1 MSLKYKCLI
10 AEDNLLDRDVL
21 EMYISKI
28 PSLKIE
34 AVCNDGLE
42 AAAALQKQKIDIVF
56 SDIDMPNLTGME
68 LLQSL
73 KQAPVFVFISS
84 YAEHAAESYS
94 LDVIDFIVKP
104 VTLARLMKAANK
116 AIEYIELKK
125 KIEPTLPNSNLSG
138 EQNVEKKALDTLHFN
153 DHFFI
158 KENYDYIKIA
168 HEDVLYIESMGNF
181 SRLNTIKN
189 KKHITLVSLKSIEAH
204 LAPQNFMRVHKQYII
219 NLKHIVSLSSNG
231 EVILSGGHA
240 VPLSINHKADL
251 MEIINKKIL
260 VR

>member
-10 AEDNLLDRDVL
+10 ADDNLLDRDVL

-28 PSLKIE
+28 ESLQIE
-34 AVCNDGLE
+34 AVCNDGLH
-42 AAAALQKQKIDIVF
+42 AAAALQQQEIDIVF

-116 AIEYIELKK
+116 AIEYIEVKK
-125 KIEPTLPNSNLSG
+125 KIETTLINSNVEG
-138 EQNVEKKALDTLHFN
+138 DKNVETKALDTQQFN

-158 KENYDYIKIA
+158 KENYDYIKITHA
-168 HEDVLYIESMGNF
+168 DVLFIESMGNF
-181 SRLNTIKN
+181 SRLHTIEN
-189 KKHITLVSLKSIEAH
+189 KKHVTLVSLKNIEAH
-204 LAPQNFMRVHKQYII
+204 LATQNFMRVHKQYII

-231 EVILSGGHA
+231 EVILSGGHS
-240 VPLSINHKADL
+240 VPLSINHKAAL
-251 MEIINKKIL
+251 MEIINKNIL